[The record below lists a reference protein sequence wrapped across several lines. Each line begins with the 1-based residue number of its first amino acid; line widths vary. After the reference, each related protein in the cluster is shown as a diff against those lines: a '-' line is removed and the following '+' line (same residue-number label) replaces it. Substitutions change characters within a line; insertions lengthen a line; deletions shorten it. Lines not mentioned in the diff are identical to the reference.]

1 MKQQNLPR
9 KRTNYHSVAA
19 VRTDHVAE
27 RRADIHGESG
37 FTLIETACAL
47 VIILIALLGV
57 VFAFT
62 YAINYNAGNSSRSQ
76 GLAVLQQATEQLR
89 AAKFTGAIT
98 DAALTGGTKAPIAMN
113 SPAGLSFTVQ
123 VTIDNDPLT
132 PGIQDDAAVPNT
144 TLKEITVTARLAN
157 PNPGWQTAV
166 PATVVIRRV
175 RAN

>member
-1 MKQQNLPR
+1 MKHQDLPK
-9 KRTNYHSVAA
+9 KRTNNHSVAA
-19 VRTDHVAE
+19 VRSDDVAE
-27 RRADIHGESG
+27 PRADLRCESG

-76 GLAVLQQATEQLR
+76 ALAVLQQQTEQLR
-89 AAKFTGAIT
+89 AAKYTGTIT
-98 DAALTGGTKAPIAMN
+98 DASITGGIKAPIATT
-113 SPAGLSFTVQ
+113 SPTGLGFSVQ
-123 VTIDNDPLT
+123 ITIDNDPLT
-132 PGIQDDAAVPNT
+132 AGVQDDTAVPNP
-144 TLKEITVTARLAN
+144 TLKEITVTVRLAD

-166 PATVVIRRV
+166 PATTVLRRV